1 MTWVVAG
8 GRCPWQG
15 LAEAAT
21 GLGRHEDDADE
32 LHGHGRRRNWT
43 DSRAGRRL
51 GNAGLRAGVVLL
63 ACDDEAEG
71 DGGRDLALGSSSSR
85 AMTKQKGT
93 AAGTWRREGR
103 GGTTGRRGVSPE
115 RRRRRG
121 RAEANDLAKRRQQRR
136 MELLLRRRG
145 GAGNGGSCLN
155 SALRHDKTLLASLRL
170 LALLNP
176 TSASEHACP
185 AGAFFLTSTRP
196 RPQTTS
202 TGLPC
207 GCISRRIITD
217 IARGLYYLHEGCR
230 QRIAHLDIKPHNI
243 LLDDNF
249 NAEVADFGL
258 SKLIDREESRV
269 VTRMRGTPGYMAPEW
284 LTPKITEK
292 VDVYSFGTVVMAI
305 LSGRKNIDYSQP
317 DESAQLIMV
326 LREKAMN
333 SQLED
338 MIDRN
343 GKDMHFCNKE
353 EVIEIMKLA
362 VWCLQSDSNRRPS
375 MSVVVK
381 FMEGERRVESDLNYN
396 FFDLSARVVVPVG
409 QPNFSVL
416 PNASV
421 LSAPR

>member
-1 MTWVVAG
+1 MQMVSY
-8 GRCPWQG
+8 GRTAVNINGKIGPFF
-15 LAEAAT
+15 AT
-21 GLGRHEDDADE
+21 HCG
-32 LHGHGRRRNWT
+32 
-43 DSRAGRRL
+43 
-51 GNAGLRAGVVLL
+51 
-63 ACDDEAEG
+63 
-71 DGGRDLALGSSSSR
+71 
-85 AMTKQKGT
+85 
-93 AAGTWRREGR
+93 
-103 GGTTGRRGVSPE
+103 
-115 RRRRRG
+115 
-121 RAEANDLAKRRQQRR
+121 
-136 MELLLRRRG
+136 
-145 GAGNGGSCLN
+145 
-155 SALRHDKTLLASLRL
+155 
-170 LALLNP
+170 
-176 TSASEHACP
+176 
-185 AGAFFLTSTRP
+185 TRP
-196 RPQTTS
+196 RPQATS
-202 TGLPC
+202 TGLPR

-292 VDVYSFGTVVMAI
+292 VAVYSFGIVVMAI

-338 MIDRN
+338 MIDMN
-343 GKDMHFCNKE
+343 VKDMHFCNKE